1 MSVKG
6 KISVAVVV
14 GAAFIAG
21 LFFATAGA
29 NLFDL
34 GDRIGTSSTAA
45 PRAEGTTALPADAVD
60 PQMASL
66 EDTFT
71 KVAESVN
78 PAVVQIQAEKVV
90 DRGRRSPFEGTP
102 FEDFF
107 RRPGPDQERRQ
118 GLGSGVIIRQ
128 DGYIAT
134 NNHVVEDADQ
144 LSVRMYDGTTYNAE
158 IVGSD
163 GFSDLAVIKIEPSED
178 LPAVSF
184 SNSDDVKAGQWV
196 LAFGS
201 PLSQELSNS
210 VTAGIVSA
218 VGRLQQAPQRR
229 SMRRQDGQQLSSVQN
244 FIQTDAAINPGNS
257 GGPLVDL
264 RGRLV
269 GINTAIVSRTGQYS
283 GIGFAVP
290 ANEVDRVTSELIESG
305 EVRRAFLGI
314 GYNEAPR
321 TLIENENLP
330 PGSSIIGRIE
340 EGSPADEAG
349 LQPGDVIT
357 AIDGQ
362 ELDES
367 LQVTNLIASKQPGD
381 EVTVT
386 VNRDGESRTI
396 TVTLGSRDSGGATA
410 SADQGEESPG
420 EMMESLGMEVRNV
433 TPAIAE
439 RLNLDAAEG
448 VIITDIDRSNPMIAD
463 SGLQPN
469 MIITRVN
476 GRSIA
481 DVGEF
486 QDVYATLE
494 SGESFRV
501 VVRTPDG
508 LAYVTSLTK
517 PSENG

>member
-1 MSVKG
+1 
-6 KISVAVVV
+6 
-14 GAAFIAG
+14 
-21 LFFATAGA
+21 
-29 NLFDL
+29 
-34 GDRIGTSSTAA
+34 
-45 PRAEGTTALPADAVD
+45 
-60 PQMASL
+60 
-66 EDTFT
+66 
-71 KVAESVN
+71 
-78 PAVVQIQAEKVV
+78 
-90 DRGRRSPFEGTP
+90 
-102 FEDFF
+102 
-107 RRPGPDQERRQ
+107 
-118 GLGSGVIIRQ
+118 
-128 DGYIAT
+128 
-134 NNHVVEDADQ
+134 
-144 LSVRMYDGTTYNAE
+144 
-158 IVGSD
+158 
-163 GFSDLAVIKIEPSED
+163 
-178 LPAVSF
+178 
-184 SNSDDVKAGQWV
+184 VKAGQWV

-229 SMRRQDGQQLSSVQN
+229 SMRRDDGRQLSSVQN

-290 ANEVDRVTSELIESG
+290 ANEVDRVTTQLIESG
-305 EVRRAFLGI
+305 KVQRAFLGI

-321 TLIENENLP
+321 TLIENEDLP
-330 PGSSIIGRIE
+330 PGASIIGRVE
-340 EGSPADEAG
+340 DGSPADEAG

-362 ELDES
+362 ELSES

-386 VNRDGESRTI
+386 VNREGESRTV
-396 TVTLGSRDSGGATA
+396 TVTLGSRDGGGTTA
-410 SADQGEESPG
+410 SRSEDEASPG
-420 EMMESLGMEVRNV
+420 EMMESLGLEVRDV
-433 TPAIAE
+433 TPEIAR

-448 VIITDIDRSNPMIAD
+448 VIITDVNRSNPMIAD

-476 GRSIA
+476 GQAIE
-481 DVGEF
+481 DVAEF
-486 QDVYATLE
+486 QDIYASLE
-494 SGESFRV
+494 SGQSFRV

-517 PSENG
+517 PAENG

>member
-1 MSVKG
+1 MSAKG
-6 KISVAVVV
+6 KISVAVFVV
-14 GAAFIAG
+14 AAFVAG
-21 LFFATAGA
+21 LLFATAGA

-34 GDRIGTSSTAA
+34 GDSVGTPSQAA

-60 PQMASL
+60 PKMASL
-66 EDTFT
+66 EDAFT
-71 KVAESVN
+71 QVSESVN

-107 RRPGPDQERRQ
+107 RMPGPDRERRQ

-128 DGYIAT
+128 DGFIAT

-158 IVGSD
+158 IVGTD
-163 GFSDLAVIKIEPSED
+163 AFSDLAVIKIEPSED
-178 LPAVSF
+178 LPAISF
-184 SNSDDVKAGQWV
+184 SDSEQVKTGQWV

-218 VGRLQQAPQRR
+218 VGRLQQQPQRR
-229 SMRRQDGQQLSSVQN
+229 SMRRGNGQQLSSVQN

-269 GINTAIVSRTGQYS
+269 GINTAIISRTGGYQ
-283 GIGFAVP
+283 GIGFAIP
-290 ANEVDRVTSELIESG
+290 ANEVNRVTTQLIDTG
-305 EVRRAFLGI
+305 EVQRAFLGI
-314 GYNEAPR
+314 GYREAPQ
-321 TLIENENLP
+321 TLIQNEDLP
-330 PGSSIIGRIE
+330 PGASIIGRIE
-340 EGSPADEAG
+340 DGSPAEEAG
-349 LQPGDVIT
+349 LEPGDVIT

-362 ELDES
+362 PLTES
-367 LQVTNLIASKQPGD
+367 LQVTNLIASKQPGE

-386 VNRDGESRTI
+386 VNREGETRTV
-396 TVTLGSRDSGGATA
+396 TVTLGSRDSSGTTA
-410 SADQGEESPG
+410 STGESESPS

-433 TPAIAE
+433 TPEIAR

-448 VIITDIDRSNPMIAD
+448 VIIADVDRSNPMIAD

-469 MIITRVN
+469 MIITRVA
-476 GRSIA
+476 GRSIE
-481 DVGEF
+481 DVSEF
-486 QDVYATLE
+486 QEIYAGLDA
-494 SGESFRV
+494 GQAFRV

-517 PSENG
+517 PEESG